1 MAKPADR
8 FRAAIA
14 SGAFSQADELLEE
27 YRVEVEARWHGAA
40 NDAERSAV
48 KTEVEDLLE
57 WARKLTVIRRAHV
70 QSKLVRLN
78 SQQAYARRA
87 EAESG
92 RGGNVWEMQG

>member
-1 MAKPADR
+1 
-8 FRAAIA
+8 
-14 SGAFSQADELLEE
+14 
-27 YRVEVEARWHGAA
+27 
-40 NDAERSAV
+40 
-48 KTEVEDLLE
+48 
-57 WARKLTVIRRAHV
+57 V